1 MLDFSSTIKMECPLL
16 VHLLVPLYLVSETKN
31 VLLSQ
36 SIFDHKSC
44 KVGFMF
50 FTMCACVRVYTCDI
64 CVYIFTIPS
73 IYTIHSGR

>member
-36 SIFDHKSC
+36 SISDHKSC

-50 FTMCACVRVYTCDI
+50 TI
-64 CVYIFTIPS
+64 SYIYIQSIVVDDLTITDS
-73 IYTIHSGR
+73 DLLSSLLTV